1 MVAYDNIKYDREQIR
16 AFCETH
22 GISRLSLFGSILTD
36 RFGPESDI
44 DVLVEFNLD
53 QIPSLL
59 GMARLERELSF
70 LFGGRKVDLRTPED
84 LSRYFRQTVVAEAE
98 LQYAQS

>member
-1 MVAYDNIKYDREQIR
+1 MVAYDNIKFDREKIR
-16 AFCETH
+16 FFCETN
-22 GISRLSLFGSILTD
+22 GICRLSLFGSVLTD
-36 RFGPESDI
+36 QFGPESDI
-44 DVLVEFNLD
+44 DVLVEFSLD

-59 GMARLERELSF
+59 GMARLERELSP

-84 LSRYFRQTVVAEAE
+84 LSRYFRQTVMAESE